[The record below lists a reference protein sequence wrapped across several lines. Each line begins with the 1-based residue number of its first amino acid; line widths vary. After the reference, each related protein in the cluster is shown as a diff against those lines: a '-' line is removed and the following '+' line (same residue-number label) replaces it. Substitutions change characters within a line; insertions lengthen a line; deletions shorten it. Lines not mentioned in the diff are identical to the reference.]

1 MKSFALFLSLL
12 VCTSHAFAPAP
23 SSSSVAHQMTFAL
36 KMANNNDKDDL
47 LKFARASRQ
56 ASSEDRVVELAR
68 PLGVILA
75 DDGKGN
81 VYVET
86 LAPKGNAA
94 RSGMVSD

>member
-36 KMANNNDKDDL
+36 KMANNDKDDL